1 MMINNRIGTYVNHN
15 VGGEVYK
22 SYNPCKLPPQPDIDL
37 TALYPKLE
45 KANQAL
51 GELNGI
57 AKTIPNAALFIY
69 MYVRKEALLSSQIEG
84 TQSSF
89 SDLIL
94 FENSQKPDIAID
106 DVEEVS
112 NYVKALNYGLKQLRS
127 GFPLCLR
134 LIREIH
140 GILLQGGRGATKQPG
155 EFRTSQNWIG
165 GTRPGNALF
174 VPPSPEYL
182 MTYLSDFEK
191 FLHDKDCNLPLLI
204 KVGLAHVQF
213 ETIHPFLDGNG
224 RLGRLL
230 ITLLLCEWGVL
241 NEPILYLSLYLKQN
255 RQLYYD
261 LLQRVRIDGCY
272 EVWLEF
278 FLDGILQSA
287 NQAIS
292 TAYQL
297 NSLFERDLVKIK
309 VLGRI
314 KYSCVK
320 VWEYMKNLPQV
331 TVLSLSQALKITAP
345 TARSCLN
352 TLVKEGI
359 LIETTGLQR
368 DKIYVYK
375 KYLSALEEGTH
386 PGMLEQFQAIQ
397 NVKERGGLTLSWQV
411 DLENRTAKIESII
424 EVNFSKLH
432 SGGFSFSGYRRLDH
446 EFPDMARDQYLL
458 EEAIFS
464 FDQELNK
471 NFK

>member
-1 MMINNRIGTYVNHN
+1 MMSNTRIGTYVNHN
-15 VGGEVYK
+15 IGGEVYR
-22 SYNPCKLPPQPDIDL
+22 SYNPSKLPPQPDIDL
-37 TALYPKLE
+37 TVLYSKLE
-45 KANQAL
+45 KASQVL

-57 AKTIPNAALFIY
+57 TKTIPNATLFIY

-89 SDLIL
+89 SDLLL

-112 NYVKALNYGLKQLRS
+112 NYIKALNYGLKQLRS
-127 GFPLCLR
+127 GFPSCLR
-134 LIREIH
+134 LMREIH
-140 GILLQGGRGATKQPG
+140 GILLQGGRGANKQPG

-174 VPPSPEYL
+174 VPPAPEHL
-182 MTYLSDFEK
+182 MACLSDFEK
-191 FLHDKDCNLPLLI
+191 FLHDKSCNLPMLI

-230 ITLLLCEWGVL
+230 MTLLLCEWGAL

-278 FLDGILQSA
+278 FLDGISHSA
-287 NQAIS
+287 SQAIN
-292 TAYQL
+292 TAHQL
-297 NSLFERDLVKIK
+297 NCLFVDDFAKINA
-309 VLGRI
+309 LGRI

-320 VWEYMKNLPQV
+320 VWEYMKQHPQV
-331 TVLSLSQALKITAP
+331 TVLSLSKALGITAP

-352 TLVKEGI
+352 TLVNEGI
-359 LIETTGLQR
+359 LGEITGMQR
-368 DKIYVYK
+368 DKVYVYK
-375 KYLSALEEGTH
+375 NYLNVLEEGTN
-386 PGMLEQFQAIQ
+386 P
-397 NVKERGGLTLSWQV
+397 
-411 DLENRTAKIESII
+411 
-424 EVNFSKLH
+424 FS
-432 SGGFSFSGYRRLDH
+432 
-446 EFPDMARDQYLL
+446 
-458 EEAIFS
+458 
-464 FDQELNK
+464 LN
-471 NFK
+471 